1 MIFLNILEFLLS
13 KKILV
18 VLSGLIFTGV
28 AVASSGAE
36 SLFQENGLIVNET
49 KIPEVQKIAETQSSP
64 SPTPI
69 QSGPA
74 HVQQASK
81 KSSQTPSPKPTAKP
95 TPASPLAVSAT
106 PKPTVTPK
114 PSAAGTGSSQ
124 ATITGLRQTGSDD
137 IEDEEDESDKSE
149 INEAFQ
155 KANEQSEKE
164 D

>member
-1 MIFLNILEFLLS
+1 MNILEFLLS

-36 SLFQENGLIVNET
+36 SLFQENGPIANET
-49 KIPEVQKIAETQSSP
+49 KIPEVQKVVDIASP
-64 SPTPI
+64 SPSSSPVSAQQTP
-69 QSGPA
+69 
-74 HVQQASK
+74 K
-81 KSSQTPSPKPTAKP
+81 KSSPVPPSPKPTAQPIPTNTTP
-95 TPASPLAVSAT
+95 TPSPKLTTAAS
-106 PKPTVTPK
+106 
-114 PSAAGTGSSQ
+114 SSQ
-124 ATITGLRQTGSDD
+124 TTITGLRQTGSDD

-155 KANEQSEKE
+155 KANEESEEE